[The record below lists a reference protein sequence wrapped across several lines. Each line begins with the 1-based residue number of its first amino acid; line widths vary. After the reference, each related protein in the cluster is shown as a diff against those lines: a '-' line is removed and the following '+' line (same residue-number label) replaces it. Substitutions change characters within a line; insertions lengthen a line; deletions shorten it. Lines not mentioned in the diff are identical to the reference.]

1 MVSRT
6 KRLRNLVDLQQH
18 LKAFHE
24 MRHAGYIA
32 EARAAGE
39 EAADIAARADAPDS
53 LSSLF
58 PEVYARGLAGAQA
71 RQETGTQKA
80 IAEAARIAAE
90 TVRTNMVE
98 RSYREER
105 VREER
110 ENADKERLEA
120 LQHKRPIR

>member
-1 MVSRT
+1 MESRT
-6 KRLRNLVDLQQH
+6 KRLRNLVELQQQ

-24 MRHAGYIA
+24 MRHAGYLA

-39 EAADIAARADAPDS
+39 DAAEIAARADAPDS

-71 RQETGTQKA
+71 RQVAGNQKA
-80 IAEAARIAAE
+80 VAEAARITAE
-90 TVRTNMVE
+90 TVRTDMVE

-110 ENADKERLEA
+110 VNADKERLEA
-120 LQHKRPIR
+120 LQHKRATR